1 MSQTIDDADLLDQLR
16 FYGEPNLPL
25 LPTHATSTLKPRSKK
40 AGAKSTQ
47 YLNDSNRDIYIKKL
61 NHYKARAKIESN
73 PSKEYLRTRNSEKP
87 IDLKRISN
95 IYKLEDTDYEQSEV
109 YEVINDNED
118 DDVVELDRTEYVHVV
133 NGATSP
139 LSMSDYDPNTSDRFN
154 DQDDYV
160 PQILSSTRAP
170 SMGQSQP
177 RSPLVKS
184 PEQQKASLSRIKNF
198 FTVVFIR

>member
-1 MSQTIDDADLLDQLR
+1 MSQSQFASSAIDDADLLNQLR

-40 AGAKSTQ
+40 AGAKTSQ
-47 YLNDSNRDIYIKKL
+47 YLNDSNREIYIKKL

-73 PSKEYLRTRNSEKP
+73 PSKEYLRTRNGDKP
-87 IDLKRISN
+87 VDIKRISN
-95 IYKLEDTDYEQSEV
+95 IYKLEDTDYEQSDV
-109 YEVINDNED
+109 YEVINDEEK
-118 DDVVELDRTEYVHVV
+118 DVIELDRTEYVHMV

-139 LSMSDYDPNTSDRFN
+139 LSMSDYDPNSSDRF
-154 DQDDYV
+154 DDYA

-170 SMGQSQP
+170 SMGQSIT

-184 PEQQKASLSRIKNF
+184 PDQQKAALSK
-198 FTVVFIR
+198 